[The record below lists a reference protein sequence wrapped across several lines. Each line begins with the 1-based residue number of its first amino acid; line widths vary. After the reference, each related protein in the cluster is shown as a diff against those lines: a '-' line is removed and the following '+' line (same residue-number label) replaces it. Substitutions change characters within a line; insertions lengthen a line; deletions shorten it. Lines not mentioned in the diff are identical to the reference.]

1 MKMRIHGQITSAAY
15 YFVDASSVCCIS
27 VRRSPVRGSAYLAT
41 RLGLTILHISFDP
54 ATVTFLSTFSPW
66 ADSHSLS
73 IASEGPPAA
82 SGPGSSASC

>member
-1 MKMRIHGQITSAAY
+1 MKMRMHGQITSAAY

-41 RLGLTILHISFDP
+41 RLGLTILHTSSDP
-54 ATVTFLSTFSPW
+54 ATVTFLSTFSPS

-73 IASEGPPAA
+73 ITSEGLPAA
-82 SGPGSSASC
+82 